1 VVVKATGTADVKRLF
16 GAAVFAGALVA
27 CGDRLVRP
35 DDPSVTPQAA
45 PTTTV
50 TTTPYD
56 PPKTSPTYAPAVP
69 PILRVR
75 WIYLS
80 DKKTL
85 QLQEDGNPGLLK
97 EARLRA
103 PDGRVVASGTAHL
116 ATPGEPRQCISS
128 VVSPP
133 LVAALNVEP
142 EIAPALRA
150 GTPDYK
156 LEVRDDLNWYEVEL
170 LDWSKIAGGY
180 CVQ

>member
-1 VVVKATGTADVKRLF
+1 VVVNSTGGAGLKRVF
-16 GAAVFAGALVA
+16 GAAILAGVLIA
-27 CGDRLVRP
+27 CGDRARP
-35 DDPSVTPQAA
+35 DGPSFSPQA
-45 PTTTV
+45 TTTA
-50 TTTPYD
+50 TTIPTD
-56 PPKTSPTYAPAVP
+56 PPKTSPTFAPAAP

-97 EARLRA
+97 EARLRG

-116 ATPGEPRQCISS
+116 ATPGEPRQCIST

-133 LVAALNVEP
+133 LVAALNVGP
-142 EIAPALRA
+142 DVASALRT
-150 GTPDYK
+150 GTPVYT
-156 LEVRDDLNWYEVEL
+156 LEVRDELSWYEVEL

>member
-1 VVVKATGTADVKRLF
+1 MVNSTAGAGIKRLF
-16 GAAVFAGALVA
+16 GATVLAGLLIA
-27 CGDRLVRP
+27 CGDRARP
-35 DDPSVTPQAA
+35 DGPSFSPL
-45 PTTTV
+45 V
-50 TTTPYD
+50 TTATMSPTD
-56 PPKTSPTYAPAVP
+56 PPKTSPTFAPASP

-80 DKKTL
+80 DRKSL

-97 EARLRA
+97 EARLRG

-142 EIAPALRA
+142 DVASALRT
-150 GTPDYK
+150 GTPVYT

>member
-1 VVVKATGTADVKRLF
+1 MKKLF
-16 GAAVFAGALVA
+16 GAAVLASALVA
-27 CGDRLVRP
+27 CGDRAQP
-35 DDPSVTPQAA
+35 YAPSVIPQAT
-45 PTTTV
+45 PTMIA
-50 TTTPYD
+50 TTTPFD
-56 PPKTSPTYAPAVP
+56 PPKTSPTFAPAIP

-103 PDGRVVASGTAHL
+103 PDGRIVASGTAHL
-116 ATPGEPRQCISS
+116 ATPGEPRQCIST

-133 LVAALNVEP
+133 LVAALAVGPDVAN
-142 EIAPALRA
+142 ALSA
-150 GTPDYK
+150 KTPVYT
-156 LEVRDDLNWYEVEL
+156 LEVRDDASWYEVEL

-180 CVQ
+180 CLQ